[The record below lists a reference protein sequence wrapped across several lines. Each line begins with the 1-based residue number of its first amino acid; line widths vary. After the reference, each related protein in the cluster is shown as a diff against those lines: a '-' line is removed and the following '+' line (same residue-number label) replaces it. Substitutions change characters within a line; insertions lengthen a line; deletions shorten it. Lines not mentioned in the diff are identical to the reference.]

1 MKRLL
6 IRGSVV
12 AFALF
17 AFAAPVLASSS
28 FYSWS
33 MSNRVVDGSR
43 NGQFHSLAAGALR
56 NSGQIWVTSTDSV
69 HQPSP
74 ITVNIDVMKD
84 DFFDS
89 LVCRVSV
96 LPSQIINSGT
106 QYAKNC
112 GTIAAASYY
121 LIIWKSTDDGWNE
134 AGQGDLV
141 TQ

>member
-6 IRGSVV
+6 IRGSVI
-12 AFALF
+12 AFAFL
-17 AFAAPVLASSS
+17 AFAAPVLASGS

-43 NGQFHSLAAGALR
+43 NGQFHGLSAGALR
-56 NSGQIWVTSTDSV
+56 NGGQIWATSTDSV
-69 HQPSP
+69 RQASP

-84 DFFDS
+84 ELFDTM
-89 LVCRVSV
+89 VCRVSV
-96 LPSQIINSGT
+96 VPSQIINRGT
-106 QYAKNC
+106 QYDKNC
-112 GTIAAASYY
+112 GTIAAGSYY
-121 LIIWKSTDDGWNE
+121 LLIWKSTDDGWNE